1 MVRRLAAAALVVIC
15 GSASARAGS
24 RHHRKLRSR
33 LLADACPADSLQHA
47 MPPHVHYTG
56 KFDIGM
62 RDFVVKDG
70 KWPDHAKFFYELLAA
85 DFAYTVEKPTSKLKA
100 TYFSLVSAALK
111 KKPPPDPFS
120 DEACTSVAA
129 ATAP

>member
-1 MVRRLAAAALVVIC
+1 MVRRVAAAALVVIC

-70 KWPDHAKFFYELLAA
+70 KWPDNFIFHFY
-85 DFAYTVEKPTSKLKA
+85 DD
-100 TYFSLVSAALK
+100 AALNASMRAL
-111 KKPPPDPFS
+111 DAVLRRRAS
-120 DEACTSVAA
+120 TGSRRRARLCRLRRRWRVARSRVPA
-129 ATAP
+129 A

>member
-1 MVRRLAAAALVVIC
+1 MRLAAAALVVIC

-70 KWPDHAKFFYELLAA
+70 KWPDNFIFHFY
-85 DFAYTVEKPTSKLKA
+85 DD
-100 TYFSLVSAALK
+100 AALNASMRALDAVFRAVR
-111 KKPPPDPFS
+111 PLVVFDVGARAPVVG
-120 DEACTSVAA
+120 VARDFVGYVDDG
-129 ATAP
+129 